1 MKFCHE
7 PKTFSRNTELFLL
20 SCFNVPSSTSSV
32 IRWIPPSDG
41 IYKVNFDGAV
51 FTELT
56 IVSIGVTI
64 RDSSGHII
72 ATLSQKIR
80 LPHSVDLVEAMV
92 ASRELTFASVSFS
105 DRSRG

>member
-1 MKFCHE
+1 M
-7 PKTFSRNTELFLL
+7 
-20 SCFNVPSSTSSV
+20 FNVPSSSSSL

-41 IYKVNFDGAV
+41 IYKVNFDDAM
-51 FTELT
+51 FTKLT
-56 IVSIGVTI
+56 IVGIGVTI

-92 ASRELTFASVSFS
+92 ASRALTFAKLRVIV
-105 DRSRG
+105 